1 MTVIKTTMKN
11 DENTVN
17 ARGISTMESSSTTT
31 KKVPVAQSSKL
42 AAALLSDQAQDIPI
56 FLRSEYNVSFLFYE
70 SRSSRCR
77 IILRGL
83 RTEKCLDRHLDI
95 LFRRGRQSSLG
106 VDSLF

>member
-1 MTVIKTTMKN
+1 MTVIKTTMMN

-56 FLRSEYNVSFLFYE
+56 FLRSEYNVSFFCFTSQDLAVAAVEFYVAFV
-70 SRSSRCR
+70 
-77 IILRGL
+77 L
-83 RTEKCLDRHLDI
+83 KN
-95 LFRRGRQSSLG
+95 
-106 VDSLF
+106 V